1 VFDDWL
7 PLSLGVCVAFGKSM
21 LKRRGSLH
29 RSARIRLPHLIGGA
43 FKLEKEDSMSVVTL
57 TFRVHDRSG
66 VATRPIAL
74 QTAVVA
80 GWTGRDPVAREKHIV
95 ELEALGVARPAI
107 TPIYY
112 RVSTSRLTTAA
123 QIEAVGENSSGEAE
137 VVLIRDAGKV
147 WVGVG
152 SDHTDRKV
160 ETYNVTT
167 SKQICDKP
175 IAPELWPFDDVRDH
189 WDSLILRSWIEE
201 GGERR
206 LYQEGAVAAMLPPDR
221 IIAGFNPKGE
231 LADGTAMFCGTLTAR
246 GGIRPSSKFSFE
258 LADPIRNRRITYAY
272 DLVALPNVG

>member
-1 VFDDWL
+1 
-7 PLSLGVCVAFGKSM
+7 
-21 LKRRGSLH
+21 
-29 RSARIRLPHLIGGA
+29 
-43 FKLEKEDSMSVVTL
+43 MSVETL
-57 TFRVHDRSG
+57 TFRTHGRDG
-66 VATRPIAL
+66 VETRPIAL
-74 QTAVVA
+74 RTAVIA

-95 ELEALGVARPAI
+95 ELMALGVARPAT

-112 RVSTSRLTTAA
+112 RISASRLTTAA
-123 QIEAVGENSSGEAE
+123 QIEAVGENSSGEVE
-137 VVLIRDAGKV
+137 VVLIRDGGKI

-206 LYQEGAVAAMLPPDR
+206 LYQEGAVAAMLVPDT
-221 IIAGFNPKGE
+221 IVAGFKPKGE
-231 LADGTAMFCGTLTAR
+231 LADGTAMFCGTLAAR
-246 GGIRPSSKFSFE
+246 GGIRPSSRFSFE
-258 LADPIRNRRITYAY
+258 LTDPVRNRKIAYAY
-272 DLVALPNVG
+272 DIVTLPNVG